1 MYETRY
7 ADNRTKLPQ
16 ANQIA
21 QFTAADALAADR
33 QLFSSPADI
42 TFVIVGNVAE
52 DKLVA
57 LITRYLGSIKH
68 SDSPLAAGKPLT
80 RATDNASVTVKEQNE
95 PVAQVSQWK
104 RYNSRTPVN
113 LATRMALDAFNVA
126 LAKDLRINI
135 REQASGAYSVSSRLS
150 VDPQAKDISHLLAFT
165 CQPER
170 HDELLT
176 LANEVMVKRLAK
188 GISEQELNEYQQNVQ
203 RSLDIQQR
211 SVQHLDGNAR
221 QNLATFCQT
230 WDDENVHKLMDL
242 SINKNWIDKEE
253 YPQSAAIDL
262 RCVNMVADLWH
273 APAPKNGQAVG
284 TNTIGSSEAC
294 MLGGMAMKW
303 RWRKRMEAAGK
314 PTDKPNLVC
323 GPVQICW
330 HKFAR
335 YWDVELREIPMRPGQ
350 LFMDPKRMIE
360 ACDENTIG
368 VVPTFGVT
376 YTGNYEFPQ
385 PLHDALDKF
394 QADTGIDIDMHIDAA
409 SGGFLAPF
417 VAPDIVWDF
426 RLPRVKSI
434 SASGH
439 KFGLAPLGCGWVI
452 WRDEE
457 ALPQELVF
465 NVDYLGGQIGTFA
478 INFSRPAGQVIA
490 QYYEFL
496 RLGREGYTKVQ
507 NASYQVAAYLAD
519 EIAKLG
525 PYEFICT
532 GRPDEGIPA
541 VCFKLK
547 DGEDPGY
554 TLYDLSERLRLRGWQ
569 VPAFTL
575 GGEATDI
582 VVMRIMCRRGFEMDF
597 AELLLEDYKA
607 SLKYLSDHPKLQGI
621 AQQNSFKHT

>member
-1 MYETRY
+1 
-7 ADNRTKLPQ
+7 
-16 ANQIA
+16 
-21 QFTAADALAADR
+21 
-33 QLFSSPADI
+33 
-42 TFVIVGNVAE
+42 
-52 DKLVA
+52 
-57 LITRYLGSIKH
+57 
-68 SDSPLAAGKPLT
+68 
-80 RATDNASVTVKEQNE
+80 
-95 PVAQVSQWK
+95 
-104 RYNSRTPVN
+104 
-113 LATRMALDAFNVA
+113 
-126 LAKDLRINI
+126 
-135 REQASGAYSVSSRLS
+135 
-150 VDPQAKDISHLLAFT
+150 
-165 CQPER
+165 
-170 HDELLT
+170 
-176 LANEVMVKRLAK
+176 
-188 GISEQELNEYQQNVQ
+188 
-203 RSLDIQQR
+203 
-211 SVQHLDGNAR
+211 
-221 QNLATFCQT
+221 
-230 WDDENVHKLMDL
+230 
-242 SINKNWIDKEE
+242 
-253 YPQSAAIDL
+253 
-262 RCVNMVADLWH
+262 
-273 APAPKNGQAVG
+273 
-284 TNTIGSSEAC
+284 
-294 MLGGMAMKW
+294 
-303 RWRKRMEAAGK
+303 
-314 PTDKPNLVC
+314 
-323 GPVQICW
+323 
-330 HKFAR
+330 
-335 YWDVELREIPMRPGQ
+335 
-350 LFMDPKRMIE
+350 MDPKRMIE

-434 SASGH
+434 SASGHSASGH

-541 VCFKLK
+541 VCFKL
-547 DGEDPGY
+547 
-554 TLYDLSERLRLRGWQ
+554 
-569 VPAFTL
+569 
-575 GGEATDI
+575 
-582 VVMRIMCRRGFEMDF
+582 MCRRGFEMDF

>member
-1 MYETRY
+1 
-7 ADNRTKLPQ
+7 
-16 ANQIA
+16 
-21 QFTAADALAADR
+21 
-33 QLFSSPADI
+33 
-42 TFVIVGNVAE
+42 
-52 DKLVA
+52 
-57 LITRYLGSIKH
+57 
-68 SDSPLAAGKPLT
+68 
-80 RATDNASVTVKEQNE
+80 
-95 PVAQVSQWK
+95 
-104 RYNSRTPVN
+104 
-113 LATRMALDAFNVA
+113 
-126 LAKDLRINI
+126 
-135 REQASGAYSVSSRLS
+135 
-150 VDPQAKDISHLLAFT
+150 
-165 CQPER
+165 
-170 HDELLT
+170 
-176 LANEVMVKRLAK
+176 
-188 GISEQELNEYQQNVQ
+188 
-203 RSLDIQQR
+203 
-211 SVQHLDGNAR
+211 
-221 QNLATFCQT
+221 
-230 WDDENVHKLMDL
+230 

-253 YPQSAAIDL
+253 YPQSAAFDL

-621 AQQNSFKHT
+621 AQQNSFK

>member
-1 MYETRY
+1 M
-7 ADNRTKLPQ
+7 DQKLLTDFRSELLDSRFGAKAISTIAESKRFPLHEMRDDV
-16 ANQIA
+16 AFQI
-21 QFTAADALAADR
+21 
-33 QLFSSPADI
+33 
-42 TFVIVGNVAE
+42 
-52 DKLVA
+52 
-57 LITRYLGSIKH
+57 
-68 SDSPLAAGKPLT
+68 
-80 RATDNASVTVKEQNE
+80 
-95 PVAQVSQWK
+95 
-104 RYNSRTPVN
+104 
-113 LATRMALDAFNVA
+113 
-126 LAKDLRINI
+126 IN
-135 REQASGAYSVSSRLS
+135 
-150 VDPQAKDISHLLAFT
+150 
-165 CQPER
+165 
-170 HDELLT
+170 DEL
-176 LANEVMVKRLAK
+176 
-188 GISEQELNEYQQNVQ
+188 Y
-203 RSLDIQQR
+203 
-211 SVQHLDGNAR
+211 LDGNAR

-273 APAPKNGQAVG
+273 APA
-284 TNTIGSSEAC
+284 
-294 MLGGMAMKW
+294 
-303 RWRKRMEAAGK
+303 
-314 PTDKPNLVC
+314 PNLVC

-621 AQQNSFKHT
+621 